1 MKNRG
6 FRSILA
12 ALLLL
17 AVSVT
22 QPTLA
27 QVQTAKFTSMT
38 ANSKGYYEY
47 LPQGYNPGGSETYPL
62 IIFIHGMGE
71 LGDGSSSKLPN
82 VLRNGLP
89 KVISQG
95 KFPTSFTVNGAAH
108 KFIVISPQFVAWPKF
123 TDIDAIINYAIA
135 NYKVDIKRVYV
146 TGLSMGGG
154 ATWEYGGCSSNLTY
168 VKRTAAIVPVCGASS
183 PSAYRARTIATYN
196 LPVWAFHNQG
206 DPTVLVSTTNDYISM
221 INQAPAPNPAAKKTI
236 FPVSGHDAWTKA
248 YDPNYR
254 EDGKNMYEWML
265 QYKRDGAVAPGNTP
279 PVANAGGDKTITLP
293 VNTVALSGSGT
304 DANGSISKYAWTKVS
319 GPTSF
324 SFSNAAIAAPNVT
337 NLTEGV
343 YVFRLTVTDN
353 NGATASDDVSVVVK
367 AAVTTPPTDTTTTP
381 PPTGSAKQVMVN
393 IYGGTNPY
401 SNTQWNNWTIATGGA
416 TNQTSTAFK
425 YTDGTTSAVKATI
438 SQTTG
443 LADNG
448 ATYPGGMAP
457 AGVLRHTTF
466 STMGRS
472 LTITGLK
479 TGVKYD
485 IELYSSR
492 SGTNGN
498 RTVFTI
504 GTLKDTVLSNS
515 NYTNKVSFKG
525 LTPNAQGQIVVSI
538 TRLNTYTY
546 LNGFVLTEGSS
557 SSTPVVMAKM
567 AGSATSSLTAYPET
581 NVTDRVQLTV
591 NTPQI
596 GLMKVDVLDEAG
608 TVKQTLSMPKMLA
621 GTTQVYISTA
631 TLPAGTYQLKTTI
644 NNWSSTVTIKK

>member
-1 MKNRG
+1 M
-6 FRSILA
+6 SL
-12 ALLLL
+12 
-17 AVSVT
+17 VS
-22 QPTLA
+22 
-27 QVQTAKFTSMT
+27 
-38 ANSKGYYEY
+38 
-47 LPQGYNPGGSETYPL
+47 
-62 IIFIHGMGE
+62 
-71 LGDGSSSKLPN
+71 
-82 VLRNGLP
+82 
-89 KVISQG
+89 
-95 KFPTSFTVNGAAH
+95 
-108 KFIVISPQFVAWPKF
+108 
-123 TDIDAIINYAIA
+123 
-135 NYKVDIKRVYV
+135 
-146 TGLSMGGG
+146 
-154 ATWEYGGCSSNLTY
+154 
-168 VKRTAAIVPVCGASS
+168 
-183 PSAYRARTIATYN
+183 
-196 LPVWAFHNQG
+196 LPVI
-206 DPTVLVSTTNDYISM
+206 TSL
-221 INQAPAPNPAAKKTI
+221 
-236 FPVSGHDAWTKA
+236 
-248 YDPNYR
+248 
-254 EDGKNMYEWML
+254 
-265 QYKRDGAVAPGNTP
+265 PG
-279 PVANAGGDKTITLP
+279 L
-293 VNTVALSGSGT
+293 
-304 DANGSISKYAWTKVS
+304 
-319 GPTSF
+319 
-324 SFSNAAIAAPNVT
+324 
-337 NLTEGV
+337 
-343 YVFRLTVTDN
+343 
-353 NGATASDDVSVVVK
+353 K

-466 STMGRS
+466 STMGRN

-485 IELYSSR
+485 LELYSSR